1 MLLAIIA
8 MAIAGHAIM
17 SDQATPPMDGGW
29 GGGFNPYENAG
40 SDGDLVDI
48 AYVFGRW
55 VYDSFHI
62 SSKSNELHPVYFM
75 IKMCDPVT
83 KGEIDTGNSP
93 PDIGAQK
100 ATLDVQFGVINT
112 TTTIE
117 IQRRPENRWTL
128 HPLLDGCLGARP
140 YPPPPGSI
148 IVQPVLFMTGA
159 IVGWRAWRKALI

>member
-1 MLLAIIA
+1 MIPSTSAR
-8 MAIAGHAIM
+8 
-17 SDQATPPMDGGW
+17 
-29 GGGFNPYENAG
+29 N
-40 SDGDLVDI
+40 
-48 AYVFGRW
+48 
-55 VYDSFHI
+55 
-62 SSKSNELHPVYFM
+62 SNELHPVYFM

-148 IVQPVLFMTGA
+148 IV
-159 IVGWRAWRKALI
+159 